1 MQKEREDFI
10 MKNDSNTVVL
20 ETKEEKAKRKILK
33 VIEEC
38 TELTIL
44 LPEEPLRMI
53 VSLDNDIMI
62 NIIKMLIL
70 EGLFH
75 AVTIQPYS
83 KVKDQQVASETTQ
96 KQQSVETSTQE
107 PMKENTKED
116 TSKPSA
122 EVSKEVST
130 QPAMKKTNK
139 RQTTKDRALLF
150 MQQEARVLSNA
161 EIYAAVGSN
170 ISPSDLSHNL
180 TLLCKQGKIEKV
192 ARGYW
197 KVKGVEGEAPTATK
211 ESKQEKDTS
220 TEKPRKEEVKPEK
233 TTQDEIIEQGGKET
247 KEQATKQEN
256 SQITEQ
262 QVLNLFTTTGWQM
275 TQEEVAKKLN
285 AKPEVV
291 VKVLNILVG
300 NKKLQKEGEVYKI
313 HKSPFGIFEDKTY
326 RVLLDYI
333 MEQNHF
339 VEAVIK
345 NKFPQEAHKLEELL
359 KQMGQKYIK
368 EEQNAK
374 GSYNVYLKG
383 RILYYVMKH
392 PNTDLGDIRHAFPTI
407 SNQEISNA
415 INIALRNK
423 ELKRDA
429 KTGTF
434 VTVSM

>member
-10 MKNDSNTVVL
+10 MKNDNNTVVL
-20 ETKEEKAKRKILK
+20 ETKEEKAKRKILE

-44 LPEEPLRMI
+44 LHEEPLRMI

-62 NIIKMLIL
+62 NIIKMLIM
-70 EGLFH
+70 ESLFN

-83 KVKDQQVASETTQ
+83 KVKGQQIAPETTK
-96 KQQSVETSTQE
+96 KQQSAEASMQE

-139 RQTTKDRALLF
+139 RQTTKDRTLLF

-161 EIYAAVGSN
+161 EIHAAVGSN
-170 ISPSDLSHNL
+170 ISPQGTSHNL
-180 TLLCKQGKIEKV
+180 ALLCKQGKIEKV
-192 ARGYW
+192 GRGYW
-197 KVKGVEGEAPTATK
+197 KAKGVEGGAPTAAK
-211 ESKQEKDTS
+211 
-220 TEKPRKEEVKPEK
+220 
-233 TTQDEIIEQGGKET
+233 GN
-247 KEQATKQEN
+247 KQEN

-262 QVLNLFTTTGWQM
+262 QVLDLFTTTGWQM

-285 AKPEVV
+285 AKPEAV

-313 HKSPFGIFEDKTY
+313 HKSPFGIFEDETY

-359 KQMGQKYIK
+359 KQIGQKYIK

-392 PNTDLGDIRHAFPTI
+392 PNANLGDIRHAFPIT

-434 VTVSM
+434 VTVTM